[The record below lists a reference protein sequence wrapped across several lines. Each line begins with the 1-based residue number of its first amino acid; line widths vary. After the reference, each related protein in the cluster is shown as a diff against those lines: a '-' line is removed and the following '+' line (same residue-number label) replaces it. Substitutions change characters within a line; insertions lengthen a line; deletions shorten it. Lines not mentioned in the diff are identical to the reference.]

1 MISVVK
7 FKQFLYIPLFLLI
20 VPLFNSCS
28 KNNLDLYGF
37 TMGTSYSIKINHNKF
52 FKDSKLKNKIEKE
65 LNYISSV
72 FSTYDEK
79 SELSLIN
86 NSKKNSFTISDDMMI
101 VLEKS
106 LYFSEISDGMYDP
119 TVFPLV
125 DLWGFGPSLKSDKPK
140 NDSIIKVLNYVSY
153 KNIEISN
160 NKINLKNKNTII
172 DLSSI
177 AKGYAVDKVAD
188 LLLNEGYDNFM
199 VEIGGEVK
207 CIGKNHGAEWV
218 IGITNPL
225 DDFSLIKT
233 NLSNLSM
240 ATSGSYNNYTYYD
253 GIKYSHIINPKT
265 GFPLE
270 NNIISATVIA
280 QDCIDADAIATLLM
294 LFPYKKGLDLINT
307 IDNVECYL
315 IIEDEE
321 KKVVK
326 QSTGFYKYLF

>member
-119 TVFPLV
+119 TVFPI
-125 DLWGFGPSLKSDKPK
+125 F
-140 NDSIIKVLNYVSY
+140 I
-153 KNIEISN
+153 
-160 NKINLKNKNTII
+160 
-172 DLSSI
+172 
-177 AKGYAVDKVAD
+177 
-188 LLLNEGYDNFM
+188 
-199 VEIGGEVK
+199 
-207 CIGKNHGAEWV
+207 
-218 IGITNPL
+218 
-225 DDFSLIKT
+225 
-233 NLSNLSM
+233 
-240 ATSGSYNNYTYYD
+240 
-253 GIKYSHIINPKT
+253 
-265 GFPLE
+265 
-270 NNIISATVIA
+270 
-280 QDCIDADAIATLLM
+280 
-294 LFPYKKGLDLINT
+294 
-307 IDNVECYL
+307 
-315 IIEDEE
+315 
-321 KKVVK
+321 
-326 QSTGFYKYLF
+326 